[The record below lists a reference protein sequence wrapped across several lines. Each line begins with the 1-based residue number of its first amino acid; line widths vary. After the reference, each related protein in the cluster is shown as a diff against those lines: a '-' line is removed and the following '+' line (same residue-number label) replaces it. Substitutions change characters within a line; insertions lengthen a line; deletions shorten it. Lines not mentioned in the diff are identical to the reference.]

1 MSGTLGKMAPAAIV
15 FVLVGWCCWPY
26 LEAPRVATEVPQG
39 VKTPRISGS
48 QLSPAV
54 EPASGRDPF
63 RPLRAEKA
71 DPPESKEPAPPP
83 PPAQGEAPAKEQSTD
98 IFRGLVLD
106 AIYIQGD
113 RRVALING
121 QVCEQGEPLPISA
134 STTEPCIVA
143 EISADKVL
151 LLHREQTVEL
161 KYGGLTFST
170 NPAEALEQRDE

>member
-26 LEAPRVATEVPQG
+26 LEGPRPAAEVQQG
-39 VKTPRISGS
+39 GNRPRIPGS
-48 QLSPAV
+48 LLSPTID
-54 EPASGRDPF
+54 PAPDRNPF
-63 RPLRAEKA
+63 RPPRAEKA
-71 DPPESKEPAPPP
+71 APPESEEPTPPP
-83 PPAQGEAPAKEQSTD
+83 PGQQEAPAEEDGTD
-98 IFRGLVLD
+98 IFSRLVLD

-121 QVCEQGEPLPISA
+121 QVCEQGEPLAISA

-151 LLHREQTVEL
+151 LLHRGKTVEL

-170 NPAEALEQRDE
+170 DPAEAVEQRHE